1 MQVDDQVCEVD
12 DGYQSLP
19 LLKLVLDIIAIIP
32 KGGIFPVDLSTYTSA
47 LSKGRGFS

>member
-1 MQVDDQVCEVD
+1 MQVADRVCEVD

-19 LLKLVLDIIAIIP
+19 LPKLVLGNIAIIK

-47 LSKGRGFS
+47 LSKGRDFS